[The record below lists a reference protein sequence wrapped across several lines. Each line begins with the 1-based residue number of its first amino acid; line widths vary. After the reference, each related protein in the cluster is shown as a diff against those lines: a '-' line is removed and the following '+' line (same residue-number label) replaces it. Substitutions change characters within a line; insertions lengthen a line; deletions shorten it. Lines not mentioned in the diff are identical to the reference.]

1 MEMHKLSTAELETLQ
16 RKCYMSLREAII
28 EAEKHPGDEEY
39 KYAEYIADEEYCDVM
54 FAYEMRRIR
63 ESEERQRRMEATG
76 ELPF

>member
-28 EAEKHPGDEEY
+28 EAEKHPGNEDYE
-39 KYAEYIADEEYCDVM
+39 YAEYMACEEYDDVS

-63 ESEERQRRMEATG
+63 ESEERQRRMDATG